1 MNPAWC
7 RQYATSFVPVR
18 GSYFNPNRFECVAL
32 SCTAYPCC
40 LFHSATHPFWPSSR
54 LDSHITEIFP
64 EPLRCG
70 LYVLSNLDPPTVQFS
85 AGIVILRGVRREPHY
100 EPLTK
105 PALCL
110 FPELLNSSQRCV
122 LRAIFTND
130 FCPRCCVWRTSA
142 TRTFM
147 GSDFLHSGTLVR
159 TSQTRMV
166 SQRLLAMK
174 SFNTFSAN
182 SSCGRM
188 DS

>member
-1 MNPAWC
+1 MPRFPAPHTLAAFSI
-7 RQYATSFVPVR
+7 RPRIHFGRLP
-18 GSYFNPNRFECVAL
+18 
-32 SCTAYPCC
+32 
-40 LFHSATHPFWPSSR
+40 R
-54 LDSHITEIFP
+54 LDCHITDCFHQHHYIVP
-64 EPLRCG
+64 HPSQRRLTA
-70 LYVLSNLDPPTVQFS
+70 PTVQFS
-85 AGIVILRGVRREPHY
+85 AGIVILCGVRREP
-100 EPLTK
+100 PTSAGSD
-105 PALCL
+105 PATGGTDQTRTGG
-110 FPELLNSSQRCV
+110 LLIPNQARYQLRYGSILAAERCV

-166 SQRLLAMK
+166 SQHLSAMK

>member
-1 MNPAWC
+1 MHD
-7 RQYATSFVPVR
+7 Q
-18 GSYFNPNRFECVAL
+18 E
-32 SCTAYPCC
+32 
-40 LFHSATHPFWPSSR
+40 
-54 LDSHITEIFP
+54 
-64 EPLRCG
+64 
-70 LYVLSNLDPPTVQFS
+70 SNLTVWGLGPRCTS
-85 AGIVILRGVRREPHY
+85 KDDRHPMLRGIGHHHAISLCRYRSLGGTMPHLCNLDLTSIAKDFDNCAELVSSPHY

-147 GSDFLHSGTLVR
+147 DSDFLHSGTLVR

-166 SQRLLAMK
+166 SQHLSAMK

-182 SSCGRM
+182 SSCDRM
-188 DS
+188 CS